1 MERLGEVVLTN
12 ETSDKSRTHIETAK
26 AKKAVDRRTMM
37 GMTAAGL
44 AGSLLACTAVSGAHQ
59 ASATHLPL
67 RRRFDGKVVL
77 ITGATSG
84 IGRAAA
90 VAFAGEGGKVGFCG
104 RREQLG
110 QEVERQI
117 KAAGGEATY
126 VRADVLLEND
136 VKTFVDQIV
145 TTYGRLDVAFNNAGI
160 TIEKPLHEYSSQE
173 WDSVLNTNLRG
184 VFLAM
189 KYEIPHMI
197 AGGGGN
203 VVVTSSSNAI
213 ATTDRRS
220 AYTASKRGLVGLVQS
235 VALDYASKGIRVN
248 ALIPGTTDTALVRRA
263 AGMEKVPDSV
273 WEVMASQWAK
283 SHVPGLG
290 RMATPEEIAAFA
302 LVLASEDHPYIT
314 GAQLVIDGGKTAHAG

>member
-1 MERLGEVVLTN
+1 MTN
-12 ETSDKSRTHIETAK
+12 ETTNGKTGLDNEAAN
-26 AKKAVDRRTMM
+26 AKKRLDRRTVLAVA
-37 GMTAAGL
+37 AAGL
-44 AGSLLACTAVSGAHQ
+44 AGSLVACATGSKVHE
-59 ASATHLPL
+59 ASATSPL

-84 IGRAAA
+84 IGRSA
-90 VAFAGEGGKVGFCG
+90 AFAFAREGGKVGFCG

-110 QEVERQI
+110 QEAERQI
-117 KAAGGEATY
+117 KAAGGEATD
-126 VRADVLLEND
+126 VRADVRVEDD
-136 VKTFVDQIV
+136 VKTFVERIV

-160 TIEKPLHEYSSQE
+160 TLEKPLHEYTSQE
-173 WDSVLNTNLRG
+173 WDDVLHTNLRG

-203 VVVTSSSNAI
+203 IVVTSSSNAI
-213 ATTDRRS
+213 ATTEHRS

-235 VALDYASKGIRVN
+235 AAFDYAPEGIRVN

-263 AGMEKVPDSV
+263 AGMENVPDAV

-302 LVLASEDHPYIT
+302 LVLASDDHPYMT
-314 GAQLVIDGGKTAHAG
+314 GAQMVIDGGKTAHAG